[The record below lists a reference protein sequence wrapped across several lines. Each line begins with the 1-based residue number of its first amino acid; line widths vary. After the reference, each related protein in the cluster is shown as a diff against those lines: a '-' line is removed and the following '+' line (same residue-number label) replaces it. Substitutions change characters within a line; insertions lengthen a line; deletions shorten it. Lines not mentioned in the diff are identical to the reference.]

1 MVSQSRPRYVS
12 QRTFTRTAMQF
23 LLFGGTIKAEQETG
37 AKVND
42 VNIN

>member
-1 MVSQSRPRYVS
+1 
-12 QRTFTRTAMQF
+12 MQF